1 MGASTNELDDGLATD
16 RGRSGAGDPRSTPP
30 QITEIMPADAPDQ
43 PLAMTQSIFEPPRGM
58 VLTAISRNK
67 LMVVVCAIVFAI
79 AGLGVGL
86 ARKPTY
92 TAVTTLQ
99 VGTVNLN
106 SPSFDGFVDG
116 ASEFA
121 TVFSRSI
128 FAAPVLAELRS
139 KLGVTPSEAADR
151 LSAEP
156 IPLTP
161 SFRVFATGSTPNDAI
176 ALANTTSDAVIA
188 YEQRAAS
195 ATSPQASILLKE
207 YVTAAQALQKAAALV
222 GRLSAEQARRRAA
235 ALRTGVTPSSAPGN
249 ALVQARAAEDAAR
262 ARAEAID
269 SAYRSVTIAAAG
281 ANPASGLVSLVAAAA
296 TATNNRSSEIKLL
309 GLIGLLAGIVIG
321 CAAAL
326 IRDQRNGSR
335 WRVVA
340 EAGTVAQGSS
350 ART

>member
-1 MGASTNELDDGLATD
+1 MAASTNELNAGLAAD
-16 RGRSGAGDPRSTPP
+16 RGPSGAGDLRSTPP
-30 QITEIMPADAPDQ
+30 QMTDIMTTDASDQ
-43 PLAMTQSIFEPPRGM
+43 PLEMTQSIFEPPRGIL
-58 VLTAISRNK
+58 LTAISHNK
-67 LMVVVCAIVFAI
+67 LMVVVFAIVFAI
-79 AGLGVGL
+79 IGLGVGI

-139 KLGVTPSEAADR
+139 KLGVTPSEAAQR

-161 SFRVFATGSTPNDAI
+161 SFRIFATAATPNGAV

-207 YVTAAQALQKAAALV
+207 YVVAAQTLQRAAALV
-222 GRLSAEQARRRAA
+222 GRLSAEQARSRVAT
-235 ALRTGVTPSSAPGN
+235 LRTGITPSRAPSNG
-249 ALVQARAAEDAAR
+249 LVQARAAEDAAR
-262 ARAEAID
+262 VQAQAID

-281 ANPASGLVSLVAAAA
+281 ANPASGLVSLVAAAT
-296 TATNNRSSEIKLL
+296 TATNNRSSRTKLL

-326 IRDQRNGSR
+326 IREQRHRSSR
-335 WRVVA
+335 RVVA
-340 EAGTVAQGSS
+340 ETGTVAQGSS